1 MAFDIYG
8 CHLRP
13 GHCEVH
19 PDVHEEYPCFVCLSE
34 MNAKKERP
42 QQRPLCDICG
52 KHKAVTGANGYG
64 VCSEECSNV
73 AAQRHDAEASLRANG
88 NLTVVNSVLDE
99 LQRAVIKFPQWPTDP
114 LHAMGIVAEEVGE
127 LAKEVLQFVYKPH
140 KSSREAIHKEALQAA
155 AMLLRFL
162 ESLHVYEYRRAEWH
176 TQPQLQ
182 ESGDE

>member
-19 PDVHEEYPCFVCLSE
+19 PEVHEDYPCFVCLRE
-34 MNAKKERP
+34 KNAKKERT
-42 QQRPLCDICG
+42 QQLPLCDICG
-52 KHKAVTGANGYG
+52 KYEAVADTCGYG
-64 VCSEECSNV
+64 VCSDECSDS
-73 AAQRHDAEASLRANG
+73 AFETSEAQRANG
-88 NLTVVNSVLDE
+88 NTTVVNSVLDE

-127 LAKEVLQFVYKPH
+127 LAKEVLQFVYEPQ
-140 KSSREAIHKEALQAA
+140 KSSREAIRKEALQAA

-176 TQPQLQ
+176 AQPQLQ
-182 ESGDE
+182 EGGDE